1 MVVSIE
7 QHVDWITDCLEH
19 LRREG
24 HARIEASAEAADE
37 WVAYVNSVADLTLF
51 PTCNSWYLGA
61 NVPGKPRVFMPL
73 PGFPPY
79 AEQCADVAA
88 KGYRGFVLST

>member
-7 QHVDWITDCLEH
+7 QHVDWIVACLEH
-19 LRREG
+19 LRTNEL
-24 HARIEASAEAADE
+24 ARIEATQEAADQ
-37 WVAYVNSVADLTLF
+37 WVDYVNSVADLTLF

-79 AEQCADVAA
+79 AEQCADVAQH
-88 KGYRGFVLST
+88 GYRGFALS